1 MKDAVYSTKHISQD
15 QKLRIPNKSL
25 IGGSI
30 LTLAMAQPRSRV
42 GGGRN
47 HSAGI
52 FVLEI
57 MKDEIIFCASF

>member
-25 IGGSI
+25 IGSSI
-30 LTLAMAQPRSRV
+30 FALAVAQPRSW
-42 GGGRN
+42 GAGYY
-47 HSAGI
+47 SADI
-52 FVLEI
+52 FVFEI